1 MGFGGGDSRVI
12 VEEIARVLGGR
23 RVGSRWMARCPAH
36 EDRSPSL
43 SIGERD
49 SRVLVHCFA
58 GCEQEVVLASLRARG
73 LWPER
78 EFTWAE
84 RLAWRERYGHAEA
97 VAELADAW
105 AHCRRLELEREKTA
119 ALEAGDF
126 DAIAAPSAS
135 LCALSRGPAAVLAL
149 YHDARLCDP
158 DATARTVEEGLRDL
172 EDAERIAARIVGFI
186 AKAQGVYP

>member
-84 RLAWRERYGHAEA
+84 RRAWRERYGHAEA
-97 VAELADAW
+97 VAERLYAW
-105 AHCRRLELEREKTA
+105 AHSRRLELERDKAA
-119 ALEAGDF
+119 ALDAGDVVGL
-126 DAIAAPSAS
+126 AASAS
-135 LCALSRGPAAVLAL
+135 SLFALSGGPAAVLAL
-149 YHDARLCDP
+149 YQDAAANDP
-158 DATARTVEEGLRDL
+158 GDT
-172 EDAERIAARIVGFI
+172 ARIVEAGRADIDHAERLTARVVGYI
-186 AKAQGVYP
+186 AKAEGVFI